1 MTDTSNTNES
11 ETRTLHASVAPSYTL
26 RAILTG
32 LVCLVLGLW
41 GIYDYVWA
49 IPDTQEAYL
58 RGEICRSVR
67 ASIDGI
73 ANGED
78 QSTVTGTIDRID
90 DALASP
96 HPLAE
101 DAGNT
106 SWQDALRIFRDAVQ
120 PPSTLSPTDVPEL
133 RKEAMAIAD
142 KQLESYAGITEPSK
156 YDRPVQWLFI
166 ISLPFVPYYAW
177 AFFTTRSRKY
187 QLDPDGTLHMPEATW
202 TSDQLADIDMERW
215 MAKSICWVSDQDGTR
230 IKLDAY
236 VYKKLDVIIGV
247 IAHRL
252 HPDSWGLDARPVKKE
267 SESSDRSSEDSSE
280 NDS

>member
-1 MTDTSNTNES
+1 MTDTSKTTEP
-11 ETRTLHASVAPSYTL
+11 ETTTTLQAMVAPSYML
-26 RAILTG
+26 RAVLTG

-49 IPDTQEAYL
+49 IPDTQEGYL

-67 ASIDGI
+67 ASLDGI

-78 QSTVTGTIDRID
+78 AATATETIMLID
-90 DALASP
+90 ASLASP
-96 HPLAE
+96 HPLPGE
-101 DAGNT
+101 EGNT
-106 SWQDALRIFRDAVQ
+106 SWQDALKTFREALK
-120 PPSTLSPTDVPEL
+120 PPSTLSPTDVPAL
-133 RKEAMAIAD
+133 RREAMALAD
-142 KQLESYAGITEPSK
+142 VQLEPYAGITEPSK

-166 ISLPFVPYYAW
+166 VCLPFVPYYAW
-177 AFFTTRSRKY
+177 AFFTTRSRRY

-202 TSDQLADIDMERW
+202 SSDQLAEIDMDRW
-215 MAKSICWVSDQDGTR
+215 MAKSICWVVDKDGTR

-252 HPDSWGLDARPVKKE
+252 HPDSWGLDARPVKKKE
-267 SESSDRSSEDSSE
+267 DEKSDPVTDDSSE
-280 NDS
+280 T